1 MIERAVISEELKRRR
16 WLAIQPKESAWVA
29 ANAGAGKTSLLRD
42 RVLRLLLEGVPPD
55 RILCLTFT
63 KAAAAEMQGRIF
75 DTLSFWVSASE
86 PALRESIGELLG
98 ADASPAQHRACE
110 ARARQLFAEA
120 VETPGGLKIQ
130 TIHAFAERLLHLLPV
145 ESGVPVHFTVL
156 DDAEHA
162 SLCEEARRQVVLEA
176 TRKPRSRLAQS
187 FVTLTDVL
195 TTQTFGP
202 AAEAGMRAWRKLSRA
217 GELAPPESLDVELE
231 HLLGC
236 SVDLDERMLEERLL
250 DSLPPSE
257 EAQAF
262 ASLMRTSS
270 RAVKTTAAAAARLEA
285 YGRAKGAAAV
295 QAALDFG
302 LTDKGKLRA
311 ELVPK
316 STVSQFPGLDAFVTR
331 WAEVVGTFMANRRS
345 LRTARQSRALGDFSR
360 AMLAAY
366 EALKAERRALDF
378 DDLIDRLRRLLL
390 SGHASWVML
399 KLDAAIEHILVD
411 EAQDTSSAMW
421 DIVGQLADDF
431 FSGEGQVNRPRSL
444 FVVGDQKQS
453 IFSFQGAEPRIF
465 EERRVEFARRIIA
478 RPNLVADP
486 VQLNV
491 SFRSAEEVLEAVD
504 AVFADPQRRLGLTS
518 TGVAETHHAAFPLR
532 PGLVE
537 CWALEAKSDSEPS
550 HPEQRLAERIARRIA
565 GWLRDGETSHVT
577 GKPIRPGDILILVR
591 TRGSFFSHL
600 MRALSAAGVPVA
612 GADRIKI
619 QSEIGVR
626 DLLAIAQAALL
637 PLDDLTLATVLKT
650 PLFSLDEPAL
660 ERLCRA
666 REGSLRAEI
675 TRRAGEDLALARID
689 SALSR
694 SEARALDMSP
704 HDFFARL
711 LLEECPAG
719 AGLSGRM
726 ALMKRL
732 GADVADA
739 LDAFLT
745 DALAFEER
753 HPASLALFL
762 AAQEARS
769 HEIKRDPEAGGDQVR
784 IMTVHG
790 AKGLEAPIVFLTE
803 AGITPADGKDTNI
816 REEQGSSG
824 RFFLWTARK
833 EDEAEPLAL
842 ERQNRKARQYEE
854 YRRLL
859 YVGLTRARERLY
871 VTGHLAT
878 NANARAVE
886 VPPKDRPVE
895 EWPWHALV
903 AAGLSERQGLVQ
915 RITAEDGTTTALRWP
930 PRARDQ
936 HPEHPAEKP
945 PQPAWPAPDW
955 VLERLARET
964 RPALAVPSHVIAAAR
979 EPDRDRPD
987 QRADARREGIFI
999 HRLLQFLP
1007 RFSQNERRSLA
1018 LDLLRQEFGDGAR
1031 DREAKLVD
1039 EVLSLFA
1046 HPEFA
1051 PFLTPDWR
1059 AEVALAGHVRLPSGE
1074 RRFVPARLDRLRW
1087 RDGRIELL
1095 DFKTGF
1101 RAPGGPDARVLTQ
1114 MALYR
1119 ALLADLFGVTEVR
1132 CHLGWPRLRHVEMLA
1147 DAQLDAAI
1155 TSL

>member
-1 MIERAVISEELKRRR
+1 MTEQPIISEELKRRR

-75 DTLSFWVSASE
+75 DTLSLWVSASA

-98 ADASPAQHRACE
+98 KDASAAQRHACE

-145 ESGVPVHFTVL
+145 ESGVPVNFTVL

-187 FVTLTDVL
+187 FATLTDVL

-202 AAEAGMRAWRKLSRA
+202 AAEAGMRAWRKLSKE

-231 HLLGC
+231 RVLGC
-236 SVDLDERMLEERLL
+236 SVDLDERTLEERLL
-250 DSLPPSE
+250 DSLPSSQ

-262 ASLMRTSS
+262 A
-270 RAVKTTAAAAARLEA
+270 AAIQT
-285 YGRAKGAAAV
+285 AKGAGRQAIDAARRLDGYARGSGPLRL
-295 QAALDFG
+295 QHALDFVLRKD
-302 LTDKGKLRA
+302 LTARKPA
-311 ELVPK
+311 VPR
-316 STVSQFPGLDAFVTR
+316 TIMDAIPGLERFVADWTQQ
-331 WAEVVGTFMANRRS
+331 AVTFVANRRS

-360 AMLAAY
+360 AMLVAY
-366 EALKAERRALDF
+366 QALKAERRALDF

-453 IFSFQGAEPRIF
+453 IFSFQGAEPRVF

-504 AVFADPQRRLGLTS
+504 AVFADPRRRLGLTS
-518 TGVAETHHAAFPLR
+518 TGIAETHHAAFPLR

-537 CWALEAKSDSEPS
+537 CWALEAKADGDPS
-550 HPEQRLAERIARRIA
+550 HPEQRLADRIARGIA

-577 GKPIRPGDILILVR
+577 GEPIRPGDILILVR
-591 TRGSFFSHL
+591 TRGSFFAHL

-612 GADRIKI
+612 GADRINI
-619 QSEIGVR
+619 QREIGVR

-637 PLDDLTLATVLKT
+637 PLDDLTIATVLKT
-650 PLFSLDEPAL
+650 PLFGLDEPAL
-660 ERLCRA
+660 ERLCRP

-675 TRRAGEDLALARID
+675 ARRAGEDAVLARID
-689 SALSR
+689 SALSCY
-694 SEARALDMSP
+694 EARALDTSP

-711 LLEECPAG
+711 LLEECAAA

-732 GADVADA
+732 GADAADA

-745 DALAFEER
+745 DALAFEEC

-769 HEIKRDPEAGGDQVR
+769 HEIKRDPEAGGDRVR

-790 AKGLEAPIVFLTE
+790 AKGLEAPVVFLTE
-803 AGITPADGKDTNI
+803 AGITPSDGKDTNI
-816 REEQGSSG
+816 REEKGPSG

-871 VTGHLAT
+871 VTGHLAKGT
-878 NANARAVE
+878 NPRPVDA
-886 VPPKDRPVE
+886 PPNDKPVE

-903 AAGLSERQGLVQ
+903 AAGLSERKNLVQ
-915 RITAEDGTTTALRWP
+915 RLTGQDGTVTALRWP
-930 PRARDQ
+930 PRPRDQ
-936 HPEHPAEKP
+936 RPERPAKKLP
-945 PQPAWPAPDW
+945 RPAFPAPDW
-955 VLERLARET
+955 VLERLASET
-964 RPALAVPSHVIAAAR
+964 RPALVVPSHAVTATR
-979 EPDRDRPD
+979 EPGLATPD

-1039 EVLSLFA
+1039 EALSLFA

-1051 PFLTPDWR
+1051 PFLTADWR

-1074 RRFVPARLDRLRW
+1074 RRFVPARIDRLRW
-1087 RDGRIELL
+1087 QGGAIELL

-1101 RAPGGPDARVLTQ
+1101 RPPDGPDSKVLTQ

-1132 CHLGWPRLRHVEMLA
+1132 CHLGWPRLRRVETLV
-1147 DAQLDAAI
+1147 DSQLDAAF